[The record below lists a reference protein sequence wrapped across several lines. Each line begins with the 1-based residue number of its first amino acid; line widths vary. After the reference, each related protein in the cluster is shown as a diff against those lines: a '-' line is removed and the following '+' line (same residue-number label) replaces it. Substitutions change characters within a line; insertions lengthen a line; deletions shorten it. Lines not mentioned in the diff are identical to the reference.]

1 MKPNLSTVVMDV
13 ESKAP
18 PEIIMIFDDDPIDIT
33 MDDDHHVINQQG
45 QGVHLKWQRL
55 RKKWAQDN
63 IMDKIKDI
71 TVGDQDAGEWGV
83 RVHVRVGIRP
93 QGIKGT
99 DPGGVDYPN
108 LQTLRSET
116 VIDDPEVTPGTAPV
130 RGIGLRVTNIEARND
145 RVPWVDLV
153 WSIIRPLADI
163 HTSSFKIGDI
173 MEGLLSIPN
182 KNSVRSIIGRLLLAA
197 SSYFI
202 WQERNAR
209 LFNST
214 RRLADKLGEIIV
226 STVRLKLASLKIKRP
241 MTGVSLLD
249 KWRLPMT

>member
-1 MKPNLSTVVMDV
+1 MHRAGFDLYSKVLDIV
-13 ESKAP
+13 ENDSWLWPRAWLDLFPVLINIQP
-18 PEIIMIFDDDPIDIT
+18 PIIQAHVEDSFVWRHHDGVEFDHAASIVWD
-33 MDDDHHVINQQG
+33 
-45 QGVHLKWQRL
+45 
-55 RKKWAQDN
+55 
-63 IMDKIKDI
+63 
-71 TVGDQDAGEWGV
+71 
-83 RVHVRVGIRP
+83 
-93 QGIKGT
+93 
-99 DPGGVDYPN
+99 
-108 LQTLRSET
+108 TLR
-116 VIDDPEVTPGTAPV
+116 
-130 RGIGLRVTNIEARND
+130 ARND
-145 RVPWVDLV
+145 RVPWVDLVWFANCIPKHAFLLWLVCKRKLKTQDKLRQWDVRGATNLNLLCCSLCQSGPDSHDHLFFECSYAMQV

>member
-93 QGIKGT
+93 QGIKGAMRKLK
-99 DPGGVDYPN
+99 VDKMQ
-108 LQTLRSET
+108 LWR
-116 VIDDPEVTPGTAPV
+116 
-130 RGIGLRVTNIEARND
+130 
-145 RVPWVDLV
+145 
-153 WSIIRPLADI
+153 
-163 HTSSFKIGDI
+163 
-173 MEGLLSIPN
+173 
-182 KNSVRSIIGRLLLAA
+182 VRS
-197 SSYFI
+197 
-202 WQERNAR
+202 
-209 LFNST
+209 
-214 RRLADKLGEIIV
+214 
-226 STVRLKLASLKIKRP
+226 
-241 MTGVSLLD
+241 
-249 KWRLPMT
+249 